1 MIVEDEDLAN
11 DGNAFEDGVVEGS
24 IVAVIS
30 LFVDLADAAVAY
42 RAFPFTLIEVFANPI
57 DNTSNVARIGMIVFF
72 LISVHSLFL
81 NKEKRKFMLALYK
94 HLVFHVCLF

>member
-1 MIVEDEDLAN
+1 MIVEDEDLVN

-57 DNTSNVARIGMIVFF
+57 HNTSNVTRIGMVVF
-72 LISVHSLFL
+72 L
-81 NKEKRKFMLALYK
+81 
-94 HLVFHVCLF
+94 LVVIILTSNY